1 MEKVSVLNDEDKK
14 FLEDHWYCAALPNE
28 VTGKPMRRVICNEP
42 IVFYR
47 GTRGEAVAIEDRCSH
62 RQAPLSTGIVRDNNI
77 ECSYHGFVFDKNGRC
92 VYIPHQDTIPSRA
105 HIRAYPV
112 AEKWGFIWIWRG
124 VAEKADTGDIPQLPW
139 TEDPG
144 HRPVFLYFFV
154 KANHQLVADNLLDIS
169 HADYLHSNTLGSKS
183 GVMDGPQPDKVE
195 FRIWQEGDKVHSYRK
210 LTNVRV
216 GAYPQRWGSFTRN
229 VDRTNIQMWEAPNT
243 VHVHLEFENDENKI
257 TLNHDHIMTPE
268 TETTTH
274 YFMDFTRDFSF
285 GESYPT
291 DEDMYK
297 EQNAV
302 IGTEDLP
309 MIEAQQANIDF
320 FNGVIDVPVKAD
332 KLVSAVHRHLVDMY
346 TARGMAV
353 PAYVLVQR

>member
-14 FLEDHWYCAALPNE
+14 FLENHWYCAALPNE

-62 RQAPLSTGIVRDNNI
+62 RQAPLSTGVVRDNNI

-210 LTNVRV
+210 LTNVGG
-216 GAYPQRWGSFTRN
+216 GAYPQRWGSFTQN

-285 GESYPT
+285 GGSYPT

-309 MIEAQQANIDF
+309 MIEAQQANIDL